1 MDIHKNN
8 TKRYK
13 FLAKFAGWMSIFINV
28 LLFIFKLYVGLQA
41 GSVAIVADAWHSLS
55 DSMTSVILLFG
66 IKMSD
71 KPPDEEHP
79 FGHGRSEFI
88 TTLIIAIL
96 LAVVAFEFFCKSIE
110 RLHLHQAADYNHWAM
125 WAMIIT
131 IVCKEAMAQYAFW
144 AGKLA
149 KMTSLKADAWH
160 HRSDAISSIIIL
172 VGIIFG
178 GNIWWLDGAMG
189 IVVATIIM
197 YTSYNILKDSINP
210 LLGRSPSDKL
220 LKKVTAIC
228 VKYGGDEIYVHHFHI
243 HDYGNHT
250 ELTFHI
256 HLDGKM
262 TLEEAHAITKQIEFE
277 LLKKFRIY
285 ATIHMEP
292 KINKNIHIPI
302 PGQQTSA

>member
-1 MDIHKNN
+1 MNIHEKD

-13 FLAKFAGWMSIFINV
+13 SLAKSEGWISIFVNI
-28 LLFIFKLYVGLQA
+28 LLFFFKFYVGYIS
-41 GSVAIVADAWHSLS
+41 GSVAIIADAWHSLS

-66 IKMSD
+66 IKISEKPAD
-71 KPPDEEHP
+71 KEHP
-79 FGHGRSEFI
+79 FGHGRAELIS
-88 TTLIIAIL
+88 TLIIAIL
-96 LAVVAFEFFCKSIE
+96 LAVVAFEFVCKSIA
-110 RLHLHQAADYNHWAM
+110 HLQLQEPVQYGSLAI

-131 IVCKEAMAQYAFW
+131 IVAKEAMAQYAFW
-144 AGKLA
+144 TGKISG
-149 KMTSLKADAWH
+149 MQSLKADAWH

-172 VGIIFG
+172 AGIIFG
-178 GNIWWLDGAMG
+178 GKYWWIDGVMG
-189 IVVATIIM
+189 IIIAGIIM
-197 YTSYNILKDSINP
+197 YASYDIFKSAIGP

-228 VKYGGDEIYVHHFHI
+228 EKYGGKKAFVHHFHI

-262 TLEEAHAITKQIEFE
+262 PLEDAHAITKQIEFE
-277 LLKKFRIY
+277 LLKKFRIA

-292 KINKNIHIPI
+292 QVK
-302 PGQQTSA
+302 